1 MLSSGTRKGFFMPD
15 RQELIQQLLEII
27 SDYRKDSLVSR
38 PDAPHVERWI
48 AQFPEAERDE
58 VLREMIFTLDK
69 TYFSKDKVKDIFS
82 SLLFDNKP
90 ISDAELIFWKS
101 ASLLDIQKGGNS
113 QHEFSKL
120 VSNLITERSGFKM
133 PINAPEVRNYLYI
146 DDVVFSGNRLLS
158 DLRSWITDVAPKEA
172 RLYIVVI
179 GLHLG
184 GEWYA
189 GKKLEELIS
198 ESGKKISVAWHY
210 SLEVEDRLRHINTS
224 DVLRPVSA
232 PQDALISNYISN
244 MTHKP
249 TFRVAGETGK
259 LGFFSSEL
267 GRQTLERSFLTA
279 GVHILD
285 ICKNLGAKN
294 RPLGYSSLET
304 LGFGSMIVTYRNC
317 PNNAPLALWV
327 NHPWYPLLP
336 RSTNADAALHR
347 ALAEVL

>member
-1 MLSSGTRKGFFMPD
+1 MPA
-15 RQELIQQLLEII
+15 RQELIRQLVEII
-27 SDYRKDSLVSR
+27 KNYRKDSLASR
-38 PDAPHVERWI
+38 PDVLHVERWI

-58 VLREMIFTLDK
+58 VLREMVFTLNK
-69 TYFSKDKVKDIFS
+69 TYFSEEKVKDTFS

-90 ISDAELIFWKS
+90 VTDAELEFWKR

-113 QHEFSKL
+113 QHELSKL
-120 VSNLITERSGFKM
+120 VSTLIKQRSGFIVPTNSPM
-133 PINAPEVRNYLYI
+133 ARNYLYI

-158 DLRSWITDVAPKEA
+158 DLRSWITDVAPEEA

-184 GEWYA
+184 GEWYV
-189 GKKLEELIS
+189 GQKLESIIS
-198 ESGKKISVAWHY
+198 QSGKKITIAWHW
-210 SLEVEDRLRHINTS
+210 SLKIEDRLRHINAS

-232 PQDALISNYISN
+232 PQDAQMTSHILN
-244 MTHKP
+244 MAHKP
-249 TFRVAGETGK
+249 TFRVTGGVGK

-267 GRQTLERSFLTA
+267 GRHTLEQSFLTA
-279 GVHILD
+279 GVYILD
-285 ICKNLGAKN
+285 ICKNLGEKN
-294 RPLGYSSLET
+294 RPLGYSALET

-336 RSTNADAALHR
+336 RSTNADAALQR
-347 ALAEVL
+347 AWAEAL

>member
-1 MLSSGTRKGFFMPD
+1 MPT

-27 SDYRKDSLVSR
+27 KDYRNDSLASR
-38 PDAPHVERWI
+38 PDVLHVERWI

-58 VLREMIFTLDK
+58 VLREMVFTLNK
-69 TYFSKDKVKDIFS
+69 TYFPKEKVKDIFS
-82 SLLFDNKP
+82 NLLFGRNP
-90 ISDAELIFWKS
+90 ITDAELEFWKRS
-101 ASLLDIQKGGNS
+101 SFLDIQKGGNS

-120 VSNLITERSGFKM
+120 VSNLVRERSGFTV
-133 PINAPEVRNYLYI
+133 PTNAPAVQNYLYI

-184 GEWYA
+184 GEWYV
-189 GKKLEELIS
+189 GQRLEGIIS
-198 ESGKKISVAWHY
+198 ESGKKISVAWHC
-210 SLEVEDRLRHINTS
+210 SLKIEDRLRYINVS

-232 PQDALISNYISN
+232 PQDSLMTNYISS
-244 MTHKP
+244 MAYKP
-249 TFRVAGETGK
+249 TFRVTEGAGK
-259 LGFFSSEL
+259 LEFFSSEL
-267 GRQTLERSFLTA
+267 GRHTLEQSFLTA
-279 GVHILD
+279 GVYILD
-285 ICKNLGAKN
+285 ICKNLGEKN

-336 RSTNADAALHR
+336 RSTNADAALQR
-347 ALAEVL
+347 AWAEAL